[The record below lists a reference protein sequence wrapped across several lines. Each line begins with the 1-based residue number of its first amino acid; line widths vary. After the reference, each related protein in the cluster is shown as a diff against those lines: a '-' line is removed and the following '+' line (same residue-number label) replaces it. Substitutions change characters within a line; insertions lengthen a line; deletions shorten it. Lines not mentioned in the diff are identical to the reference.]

1 MTRGTDMTDE
11 NEKPL
16 RIEDYALIGDCL
28 TGALVGRNGS
38 IDWLCWPRFDSD
50 ACFAALLGTSHNG
63 RWRIAPVDASAKVS
77 RFYRDCTMVLET
89 VFDTAEG
96 QVALVDFM
104 PVGRAES
111 SVVRRV
117 EGRRGEVTMH
127 MQMRLR
133 FGYGATVPWV
143 TRLDDGG
150 IKAVAGPD
158 QVVLRAPVEM
168 KGEDRS
174 TVADFTVA
182 AGDCVGFVLTRSPSH
197 LHPALALDS
206 ATALQETEAFWREW
220 SGRCTYQ
227 GAYRETVM
235 RSLVTLKAL
244 TFAPTGGIVAALTTS
259 LPEQLGGPR
268 NWDYR
273 FCWLR
278 DATLTLVALMEGG
291 YYDEAQAWRE
301 WLHRAVAGSPED
313 LQIMYGLAGERR
325 LLEWTASW
333 LPGYENSA
341 PVRIGNA
348 ASEQLQLDIYGEVL
362 GAASLARKGGL
373 VEHASAWSMQ
383 SLFIEHLARIWDQP
397 DDGIWEVR
405 GGRRHFT
412 HSKVMAWLAVHR
424 SVRDAEKYGLE
435 APLDRWRALRDRM
448 HAEICEKGFDPDLN
462 SFTQSFGSK
471 QLDASLLLIPM
482 VGFLPIDDPRVKGTI
497 AAIERSLVVNGFV
510 LRYRTESGADGLPPG
525 EGAFLPCSFW
535 LADVYGMQG
544 RTDEAVALFE
554 RLIGLAN
561 DVGLLAE
568 EYDPRVKRQV
578 GNFPQAFSHLALIN
592 SVLNMHGIGSVEK
605 HNAE

>member
-1 MTRGTDMTDE
+1 MMDE

-63 RWRIAPVDASAKVS
+63 RWRIAPADGSAKVS
-77 RFYRDCTMVLET
+77 RSYRDCTMILET

-96 QVALVDFM
+96 QVALIDFM
-104 PVGRAES
+104 PVGRPES

-117 EGRRGEVTMH
+117 EGRRGTVAMH
-127 MQMRLR
+127 MQMLLR
-133 FGYGATVPWV
+133 FGYGTAIPWV
-143 TRLDDGG
+143 TQLDDGRG

-158 QVVLRAPVEM
+158 QVVLRALVEL
-168 KGEDRS
+168 KGADKS

-182 AGDCVGFVLTRSPSH
+182 AGNCVDFVLTWNPSH
-197 LHPALALDS
+197 LPPTLAFDS
-206 ATALQETEAFWREW
+206 ETALQETEAFWREW

-227 GAYRETVM
+227 GTYRETVL

-244 TFAPTGGIVAALTTS
+244 TFVPTGGIVAAPTTS
-259 LPEQLGGPR
+259 LPEQPGGPR

-291 YYDEAQAWRE
+291 YYKEAQAWRE
-301 WLHRAVAGSPED
+301 WLHRAVAGNPDD
-313 LQIMYGLAGERR
+313 LQIMYGIAGERR
-325 LLEWTASW
+325 LLEWTAAW
-333 LPGYENSA
+333 LPGYEDSA
-341 PVRIGNA
+341 PVRVGNA
-348 ASEQLQLDIYGEVL
+348 ASEQLQLDTYGEL
-362 GAASLARKGGL
+362 MGAISLARRGGL
-373 VEHASAWSMQ
+373 AEHPSAWSMQ
-383 SLFIEHLARIWDQP
+383 SLFIEHLAGIWDQP

-424 SVRDAEKYGLE
+424 SVKDAETYGLD

-448 HAEICEKGFDPDLN
+448 HTEICEKGFDRELN

-482 VGFLPIDDPRVKGTI
+482 VGFLPIDDPRVEGTI
-497 AAIERSLVVNGFV
+497 AAIEQALVVDGFV
-510 LRYRTESGADGLPPG
+510 LRYRTEAGADGLPAG

-535 LADVYGMQG
+535 LADAYGMQG

-592 SVLNMHGIGSVEK
+592 AVLNMHGIGSVEK
-605 HNAE
+605 HRAA